1 MRSLRIFGWL
11 AAGLLVGAFGCQ
23 RGPSRIK
30 VAFVTNNADEFW
42 VLAERGAQEEADK
55 ADVELLF
62 RRPTIGTTAEQKDII
77 DTLVTQGVN
86 AISISVKDPDN
97 QTDHLDKIAR
107 RIPLLAVDND
117 ADKSQ
122 RRCYIGTD
130 NVKAGRAV
138 GKLVREA
145 MPGGGVIALFVG
157 QIEPLNARQRCQGV
171 LEELGIKDTVSADGK
186 FRLHRKDPYTDNLD
200 RRQAKDNVAA
210 VLSQLND
217 EPHVCLIGLWAY
229 NTPAILNVVR
239 EREKSR
245 HGKVRIV
252 GFDENLDT
260 LRGIEDGDVYAT
272 VVQNP
277 YEFGRKSVRWMA
289 ALARGENPPLPP
301 DGKEYVP
308 ERIVTRKG
316 GEGRLKAADYR
327 REIEKILGK

>member
-1 MRSLRIFGWL
+1 MSSLRGFGWL
-11 AAGLLVGAFGCQ
+11 AATLLLAASLGCS
-23 RGPSRIK
+23 RGSSKIK

-42 VLAERGAQEEADK
+42 LLAERGATEEADK
-55 ADVELLF
+55 AGVELLF
-62 RRPTIGTTAEQKDII
+62 RRPTIGTTAEQKHII

-86 AISISVKDPDN
+86 AISVSVKDPDN

-145 MPGGGVIALFVG
+145 MPEGGVIALFVG
-157 QIEPLNARQRCQGV
+157 QIEPLNARQRTQGV

-186 FRLHRKDPYTDNLD
+186 YRLHRKDPYTDNLD
-200 RRQAKDNVAA
+200 RRQAKDNANN
-210 VLSQLND
+210 VLLQLTD

-229 NTPAILNVVR
+229 NTPAILNAVR
-239 EREKSR
+239 EKKRQ
-245 HGKVRIV
+245 GKVRIV

-277 YEFGRKSVRWMA
+277 YEFGRKSVQLMA
-289 ALARGENPPLPP
+289 ALARGENPPLPA
-301 DGKEYVP
+301 DGKDYVP
-308 ERIVTRKG
+308 ERIVTRNG
-316 GEGRLKAADYR
+316 GEGRLKASDYR
-327 REIEKILGK
+327 QEIEKIQGK